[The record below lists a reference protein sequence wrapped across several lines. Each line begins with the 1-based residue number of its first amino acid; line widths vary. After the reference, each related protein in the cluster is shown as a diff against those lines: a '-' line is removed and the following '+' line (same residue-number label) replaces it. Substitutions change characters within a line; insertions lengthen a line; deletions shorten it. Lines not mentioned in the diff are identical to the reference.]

1 MSDLNEQPGLFDDI
15 DETLN
20 DKAAEPLASKNTAP
34 DTSLEDVVLN
44 NAITEVPLLEY
55 LLAQKRLRVVDVK
68 LAELLCANNIE
79 QTHNELFYIILL
91 LCLSQQSQHSCL
103 TLNEVDWNNP
113 FNLRNSDFNKLDGN
127 VPSTLSP
134 FGDDFNVHTAL
145 SYLQSHESVGEN
157 KPLQLF
163 NERLYFAR
171 LAGYEQTLAD
181 RLLSMS
187 ERKLNINNEVLAEL
201 LNTYFPADSA
211 IETDWQ
217 KVACA
222 IAATKGF
229 SVITGGPGTGKTTT
243 VTKLLAILQSLY
255 KTAPLSIKLVAP
267 TGKAAARLSESILGA
282 KNMLT
287 TIPDDIKTL
296 IPQSAQT
303 IHRLLGVKPF
313 TNKFRHNKSNPLHLD
328 VLIIDEASM
337 VDLSL
342 MAKLIE
348 ALPAH
353 ARLILLG
360 DKDQLASVDTGSVM
374 SDLCQGLILG
384 QTPRYSQ
391 ARCDELNSLCFNNEP
406 KLVAQSVSEFKLA
419 DCVAFLQHSY
429 RFDAQSGIG
438 QLALAVNTNNTGILN
453 YVEQESTEGRFNDVI
468 LDYDFVAKPIEKLVK
483 SAASHYAKYLNLIA
497 QGADVAQI
505 HAAFASYQL
514 LAAVREGDYGV
525 HSLNQRIERVLQ
537 QQGLITVSPNTHHY
551 TGMPIMVSQND
562 YQLKLFNGDIGIL
575 MPDESNQLKAIFIDE
590 QGNQR
595 AFSPARLPAHD
606 KVYVM
611 TIHKSQGSEFSYTAM
626 VLPPLKQA
634 RMGINRQLVYTGIT
648 RAKNTFELVADK
660 KVLQLAMNKSVSRA
674 SGLYERL
681 QF

>member
-1 MSDLNEQPGLFDDI
+1 MSDLNQQPGLFDDLDDAPL
-15 DETLN
+15 DEPVLT
-20 DKAAEPLASKNTAP
+20 TAQP
-34 DTSLEDVVLN
+34 TMQTSESIKV
-44 NAITEVPLLEY
+44 VPLLTY
-55 LLAQKRLRVVDVK
+55 LTDEHRVRVVDVK
-68 LAELLCANNIE
+68 LAELLSGTNA
-79 QTHNELFYIILL
+79 QQGYDDLFYITLM

-103 TLNEVDWNNP
+103 TLTEVDWTNP
-113 FNLRNSDFNKLDGN
+113 FNLRQSDFTKLEGTQPD
-127 VPSTLSP
+127 TLSP
-134 FGDDFNVHTAL
+134 FSDDYTTEAAIRYLL
-145 SYLQSHESVGEN
+145 SHHSVGEQ

-163 NERLYFAR
+163 NQRLYFSR
-171 LAGYEQTLAD
+171 LAGYEQTLAQ
-181 RLLSMS
+181 RLLTMS
-187 ERKLNINNEVLAEL
+187 ERQPNIDDAVLAQL
-201 LNTYFPADSA
+201 LTRYFPDDPS
-211 IETDWQ
+211 IDIDWQ

-255 KTAPLSIKLVAP
+255 QAAPLSIKLVAP
-267 TGKAAARLSESILGA
+267 TGKAAARLTESILGA
-282 KNMLT
+282 KNKLSE
-287 TIPDDIKTL
+287 IPDEINAL

-313 TNKFRHNKSNPLHLD
+313 TNKFRHDKSNPLHVD

-348 ALPAH
+348 ALPDH

-374 SDLCQGLILG
+374 SDLCQGLVLG
-384 QTPRYSQ
+384 QTPRYSKV
-391 ARCDELNSLCFNNEP
+391 RCEQLNTLCFNGAI
-406 KLVAQSVSEFKLA
+406 KLNAQTQSEFKLA
-419 DCVAFLQHSY
+419 DCIAFLQHSY
-429 RFDAQSGIG
+429 RFDAKSGIG
-438 QLALAVNTNNTGILN
+438 QLALAVNTNNRGILN
-453 YVEQESTEGRFNDVI
+453 YVEQQSSEGHFRDII
-468 LDYDFVAKPIEKLVK
+468 LDYDFVATPIEKLVN
-483 SAASHYAKYLNLIA
+483 SAASHYANYLTLIA
-497 QGADVAQI
+497 QGASVAQV
-505 HAAFASYQL
+505 HVAFASYQL

-525 HSLNQRIERVLQ
+525 NSLNQRIERVLQ
-537 QQGLITVSPNTHHY
+537 QKGLISVNPNQRHY

-575 MPDESNQLKAIFIDE
+575 MPDDSGQLKALFIDE
-590 QGNQR
+590 QGNER

-634 RMGINRQLVYTGIT
+634 SIGINRQLVYTGIT
-648 RAKNTFELVADK
+648 RAKHTFELVADK
-660 KVLQLAMNKSVSRA
+660 KVLQLAMGKSVSRA

-681 QF
+681 V

>member
-1 MSDLNEQPGLFDDI
+1 MSGLNQQPGLFDDVDDASV
-15 DETLN
+15 DESALLN
-20 DKAAEPLASKNTAP
+20 EQPADSVTQTPK
-34 DTSLEDVVLN
+34 V
-44 NAITEVPLLEY
+44 VPLLSY
-55 LLAQKRLRVVDVK
+55 LTEQHRVRVVDVK
-68 LAELLCANNIE
+68 LAELLSGNNTE
-79 QTHNELFYIILL
+79 HDHDELFYIILM

-103 TLNEVDWNNP
+103 TLTEVDWTNP
-113 FNLRNSDFNKLDGN
+113 FNLRQSDFTKLEGT
-127 VPSTLSP
+127 VPDTLTP
-134 FGDDFNVHTAL
+134 FSDDFTTEAAIN
-145 SYLQSHESVGEN
+145 YLHAHHSVGDH

-163 NERLYFAR
+163 NQRLYFSR
-171 LAGYEQTLAD
+171 LAGYEQTLAQ
-181 RLLSMS
+181 RLLAMS
-187 ERKLNINNEVLAEL
+187 ERQLNIDDAVLTEL
-201 LNTYFPADSA
+201 LTRYFPDNPTLD
-211 IETDWQ
+211 IDWQ

-222 IAATKGF
+222 VAATKGF

-255 KTAPLSIKLVAP
+255 QAAPLSIKLVAP
-267 TGKAAARLSESILGA
+267 TGKAAARLTESILGA
-282 KNMLT
+282 KNKLT
-287 TIPDDIKTL
+287 EIPADINAL

-313 TNKFRHNKSNPLHLD
+313 TNKFRHDKSNPLHVD

-348 ALPAH
+348 ALPVH

-374 SDLCQGLILG
+374 SDLCQGLVLG
-384 QTPRYSQ
+384 QTPQYSK
-391 ARCDELNSLCFNNEP
+391 ARCEQLNKVCFNGAA
-406 KLVAQSVSEFKLA
+406 KLGAQTQSEFKLA
-419 DCVAFLQHSY
+419 DCIAFLQHSY
-429 RFDAQSGIG
+429 RFDAKSGIG
-438 QLALAVNTNNTGILN
+438 QLALAVNTNNRGILN
-453 YVEQESTEGRFNDVI
+453 YVEQQSSEGHFSDII
-468 LDYDFVAKPIEKLVK
+468 LDYDFVSIPIEKLVN
-483 SAASHYAKYLNLIA
+483 SAASHYANFLTLIA
-497 QGADVAQI
+497 QGASVAQV

-525 HSLNQRIERVLQ
+525 NSLNQRIERVLQ
-537 QQGLITVSPNTHHY
+537 QQGLISVNPNQRHY
-551 TGMPIMVSQND
+551 IGMPIMVSQND

-575 MPDESNQLKAIFIDE
+575 MPDDSGQLKAVFIDE
-590 QGNQR
+590 QGNER

-634 RMGINRQLVYTGIT
+634 SIGINRQLVYTGIT
-648 RAKNTFELVADK
+648 RAKQTFELVADK
-660 KVLQLAMNKSVSRA
+660 KVLQLAMGKSVSRA

-681 QF
+681 V

>member
-1 MSDLNEQPGLFDDI
+1 MSDLNQQPGLFDDVDDALV
-15 DETLN
+15 DESALLN
-20 DKAAEPLASKNTAP
+20 EQPADSVTQTPK
-34 DTSLEDVVLN
+34 V
-44 NAITEVPLLEY
+44 VPLLSY
-55 LLAQKRLRVVDVK
+55 LTEQHRVRVVDVK
-68 LAELLCANNIE
+68 LAELLSGNNTE
-79 QTHNELFYIILL
+79 HDHDELFYIILM

-103 TLNEVDWNNP
+103 TLTEVDWTNP
-113 FNLRNSDFNKLDGN
+113 FNLRQSDFTKLEGT
-127 VPSTLSP
+127 VPDTLTP
-134 FGDDFNVHTAL
+134 FSDDFTTEAAIN
-145 SYLQSHESVGEN
+145 YLHAHHSVGDH

-163 NERLYFAR
+163 NQRLYFSR
-171 LAGYEQTLAD
+171 LAGYEQTLAQ
-181 RLLSMS
+181 RLLAMS
-187 ERKLNINNEVLAEL
+187 ERQLNIDDEVLTEL
-201 LNTYFPADSA
+201 LTRYFPDNPTLD
-211 IETDWQ
+211 IDWQ

-255 KTAPLSIKLVAP
+255 QAAPLSIKLVAP
-267 TGKAAARLSESILGA
+267 TGKAAARLTESILGA
-282 KNMLT
+282 KNKLT
-287 TIPDDIKTL
+287 EIPADINAL

-313 TNKFRHNKSNPLHLD
+313 TNKFRHDKSNPLHVD

-374 SDLCQGLILG
+374 SDLCQGLVLG
-384 QTPRYSQ
+384 QTPQYSK
-391 ARCDELNSLCFNNEP
+391 ARCEQLNKVCFNGAA
-406 KLVAQSVSEFKLA
+406 KLGAQTQSEFKLA
-419 DCVAFLQHSY
+419 DCIAFLQHSY

-438 QLALAVNTNNTGILN
+438 QLALAVNTNDRGILN
-453 YVEQESTEGRFNDVI
+453 YVEQHSTQGHFSDVI
-468 LDYDFVAKPIEKLVK
+468 LDYDFVSTPIEKLIN
-483 SAASHYAKYLNLIA
+483 SAASHYGDYLTLIA
-497 QGADVAQI
+497 QGASVAKV
-505 HAAFASYQL
+505 HEAFARYQL

-525 HSLNQRIERVLQ
+525 NSLNQRIERVLQ
-537 QQGLITVSPNTHHY
+537 QQGLISVNPNQRHY
-551 TGMPIMVSQND
+551 TGMPIMISQND

-575 MPDESNQLKAIFIDE
+575 MPDDSGQLKALFIDE
-590 QGNQR
+590 QGNER

-634 RMGINRQLVYTGIT
+634 SVGINRQLVYTGIT
-648 RAKNTFELVADK
+648 RAKQTFELVADK
-660 KVLQLAMNKSVSRA
+660 KVLQLAMGKSVSRA

-681 QF
+681 V

>member
-1 MSDLNEQPGLFDDI
+1 MSDLNQQPGLFDDLDDAPL
-15 DETLN
+15 DEPVLTT
-20 DKAAEPLASKNTAP
+20 AQPTMQASESIK
-34 DTSLEDVVLN
+34 V
-44 NAITEVPLLEY
+44 VPLLTY
-55 LLAQKRLRVVDVK
+55 LTDEHRVRVVDVK
-68 LAELLCANNIE
+68 LAELLSGTNA
-79 QTHNELFYIILL
+79 QQGYDDLFYIILM

-103 TLNEVDWNNP
+103 TLTEVDWTNP
-113 FNLRNSDFNKLDGN
+113 FNLRQSDFTKLEGTQPD
-127 VPSTLSP
+127 TLSP
-134 FGDDFNVHTAL
+134 FSDDFTTEAAIG
-145 SYLQSHESVGEN
+145 YLVSHHSVGEQ

-163 NERLYFAR
+163 NQRLYFSR
-171 LAGYEQTLAD
+171 LAGYEQTLAQ
-181 RLLSMS
+181 RLLTMS
-187 ERKLNINNEVLAEL
+187 ERQLNIDDAVLAQL
-201 LNTYFPADSA
+201 LTRYFPDDPS
-211 IETDWQ
+211 IDIDWQ

-255 KTAPLSIKLVAP
+255 QAAPLSIKLVAP
-267 TGKAAARLSESILGA
+267 TGKAAARLTESILGA
-282 KNMLT
+282 KNKLSE
-287 TIPDDIKTL
+287 IPDDINAL

-313 TNKFRHNKSNPLHLD
+313 TNKFRHDKSNPLHVD

-348 ALPAH
+348 ALPDH

-374 SDLCQGLILG
+374 SDLCQGLVLG
-384 QTPRYSQ
+384 QTPRYSKV
-391 ARCDELNSLCFNNEP
+391 RCEQLITLCFNGAV
-406 KLVAQSVSEFKLA
+406 KLNAQSQSEFKLA
-419 DCVAFLQHSY
+419 DCIAFLQHSY
-429 RFDAQSGIG
+429 RFDAKSGIG
-438 QLALAVNTNNTGILN
+438 QLALAVNTNNRGILN
-453 YVEQESTEGRFNDVI
+453 YVEQQSSEGHFSDII
-468 LDYDFVAKPIEKLVK
+468 LDYDFVSTPIEKLVN
-483 SAASHYAKYLNLIA
+483 SAASHYANYLTLIA
-497 QGADVAQI
+497 QGASVAQV

-525 HSLNQRIERVLQ
+525 NSLNQRIERVLQ
-537 QQGLITVSPNTHHY
+537 QHGLISVNPNQRHY
-551 TGMPIMVSQND
+551 IGMPIMVSQND

-575 MPDESNQLKAIFIDE
+575 MPDDSGQLKALFIDE
-590 QGNQR
+590 QGNER

-634 RMGINRQLVYTGIT
+634 SIGINRQLVYTGIT
-648 RAKNTFELVADK
+648 RAKQTFELVADK
-660 KVLQLAMNKSVSRA
+660 KVLQLAMGKSVSRA

-681 QF
+681 V

>member
-1 MSDLNEQPGLFDDI
+1 MSDLNQQPGLFDDLDDAPL
-15 DETLN
+15 DEFVLTT
-20 DKAAEPLASKNTAP
+20 AQPTMQASESIK
-34 DTSLEDVVLN
+34 V
-44 NAITEVPLLEY
+44 VPLLTYLTDEY
-55 LLAQKRLRVVDVK
+55 RVRVVDVK
-68 LAELLCANNIE
+68 LAELLSGTNA
-79 QTHNELFYIILL
+79 QQGYDDLFYIILM

-103 TLNEVDWNNP
+103 TLTEVDWTNP
-113 FNLRNSDFNKLDGN
+113 FNLRQSDFTKLEGTQPD
-127 VPSTLSP
+127 TLSP
-134 FGDDFNVHTAL
+134 FSDDFTTEAAIRYLL
-145 SYLQSHESVGEN
+145 SHHSVGEQ

-163 NERLYFAR
+163 NQRLYFSR
-171 LAGYEQTLAD
+171 LAGYEQTLAQ
-181 RLLSMS
+181 RLLAMS
-187 ERKLNINNEVLAEL
+187 ERQLNIDNAVLAQL
-201 LNTYFPADSA
+201 LTRYFPDDPS
-211 IETDWQ
+211 IDIDWQ

-255 KTAPLSIKLVAP
+255 QAAPLSIKLVAP
-267 TGKAAARLSESILGA
+267 TGKAAARLTESILGA
-282 KNMLT
+282 KNKLSE
-287 TIPDDIKTL
+287 IPDDINSL

-313 TNKFRHNKSNPLHLD
+313 TNKFRHDKSNPLHVD

-348 ALPAH
+348 ALPDH

-374 SDLCQGLILG
+374 SDLCQGLVLG
-384 QTPRYSQ
+384 QTPRYSKV
-391 ARCDELNSLCFNNEP
+391 RCEQLNTLCFNGTV
-406 KLVAQSVSEFKLA
+406 KLNAQTQSEFKLA
-419 DCVAFLQHSY
+419 DCIAFLQHSY
-429 RFDAQSGIG
+429 RFDAKSGIG
-438 QLALAVNTNNTGILN
+438 QLALAVNTNNRGILN
-453 YVEQESTEGRFNDVI
+453 YVEQQSSEGHFSDII
-468 LDYDFVAKPIEKLVK
+468 LDYDFVSTPIEKLVN
-483 SAASHYAKYLNLIA
+483 SAASHYANYLTLIA
-497 QGADVAQI
+497 QGASVAQV

-525 HSLNQRIERVLQ
+525 NSLNQRIERVLQ
-537 QQGLITVSPNTHHY
+537 QQGLISVNPNQRHY
-551 TGMPIMVSQND
+551 IGMPIMVSQND

-575 MPDESNQLKAIFIDE
+575 MPDDSGQLKAVFIDE
-590 QGNQR
+590 QGNER

-634 RMGINRQLVYTGIT
+634 SIGINRQLVYTGIT
-648 RAKNTFELVADK
+648 RAKQTFELVADK
-660 KVLQLAMNKSVSRA
+660 KVLQLAMGKSVSRA

-681 QF
+681 V

>member
-1 MSDLNEQPGLFDDI
+1 MSDLNQQPGLFDDFDDALV
-15 DETLN
+15 DESALLN
-20 DKAAEPLASKNTAP
+20 EQLADSVTQTPK
-34 DTSLEDVVLN
+34 V
-44 NAITEVPLLEY
+44 VPLLSY
-55 LLAQKRLRVVDVK
+55 LTEQHRVRVVDVK
-68 LAELLCANNIE
+68 LAELLSGNNTE
-79 QTHNELFYIILL
+79 HDHDELFYIILM

-103 TLNEVDWNNP
+103 TLTEVDWANP
-113 FNLRNSDFNKLDGN
+113 FNLRQSDFTKLEGT
-127 VPSTLSP
+127 VPDTLTP
-134 FGDDFNVHTAL
+134 FSDDFTTEAAIN
-145 SYLQSHESVGEN
+145 YLHAHHSVGDH

-163 NERLYFAR
+163 NQRLYFSR
-171 LAGYEQTLAD
+171 LAGYEQTLAQ
-181 RLLSMS
+181 RLLAMS
-187 ERKLNINNEVLAEL
+187 ERQLNIDDAVLTEL
-201 LNTYFPADSA
+201 LTRYFPDNPTLD
-211 IETDWQ
+211 IDWQ

-222 IAATKGF
+222 VAATKGF

-255 KTAPLSIKLVAP
+255 QAAPLSIKLVAP
-267 TGKAAARLSESILGA
+267 TGKAAARLTESILGA
-282 KNMLT
+282 KNKLKE
-287 TIPDDIKTL
+287 IPADINAL

-313 TNKFRHNKSNPLHLD
+313 TNKFRHDKSNPLHVD

-348 ALPAH
+348 ALPVH

-374 SDLCQGLILG
+374 SDLCQGLVLG
-384 QTPRYSQ
+384 QTPQYSK
-391 ARCDELNSLCFNNEP
+391 ARCEQLNKVCFNGAA
-406 KLVAQSVSEFKLA
+406 KLGAQTQSEFKLA
-419 DCVAFLQHSY
+419 DCIAFLQHSY
-429 RFDAQSGIG
+429 RFDAKSGIG
-438 QLALAVNTNNTGILN
+438 QLALAVNTNNRGILN
-453 YVEQESTEGRFNDVI
+453 YVEQQSSEGHFSDII
-468 LDYDFVAKPIEKLVK
+468 LDYDFVSIPIEKLVN
-483 SAASHYAKYLNLIA
+483 SAASHYANYLTLIA
-497 QGADVAQI
+497 QGASVAQV

-525 HSLNQRIERVLQ
+525 NSLNQRIERVLQ
-537 QQGLITVSPNTHHY
+537 QQGLISVNPNQRHY
-551 TGMPIMVSQND
+551 IGMPIMVSQND

-575 MPDESNQLKAIFIDE
+575 MPDDSGQLKALFIDE
-590 QGNQR
+590 QGNER

-634 RMGINRQLVYTGIT
+634 SIGINRQLVYTGIT
-648 RAKNTFELVADK
+648 RAKQTFELVADK
-660 KVLQLAMNKSVSRA
+660 KVLQLAMSKSVSRA

-681 QF
+681 V

>member
-1 MSDLNEQPGLFDDI
+1 MSDLNQQPGLFDDLDDAPL
-15 DETLN
+15 DEPVLT
-20 DKAAEPLASKNTAP
+20 TAP
-34 DTSLEDVVLN
+34 PTMQASESIEV
-44 NAITEVPLLEY
+44 VPLLTY
-55 LLAQKRLRVVDVK
+55 LTDEHRVRVVDVK
-68 LAELLCANNIE
+68 LAELLSGTNA
-79 QTHNELFYIILL
+79 QQGYDDLFYIILM

-103 TLNEVDWNNP
+103 TLTEVDWTNP
-113 FNLRNSDFNKLDGN
+113 FNLRQSDFTKLEGTQPD
-127 VPSTLSP
+127 TLSP
-134 FGDDFNVHTAL
+134 FSDDYTTEAAIRYLL
-145 SYLQSHESVGEN
+145 SHHSVGEQ

-163 NERLYFAR
+163 NQRLYFSR
-171 LAGYEQTLAD
+171 LAGYEQTLAQ
-181 RLLSMS
+181 RLLTMS
-187 ERKLNINNEVLAEL
+187 ERQLNIDDAVLAQL
-201 LNTYFPADSA
+201 LTRYFPDDPS
-211 IETDWQ
+211 IDIDWQ

-255 KTAPLSIKLVAP
+255 KAAPLSIKLVAP
-267 TGKAAARLSESILGA
+267 TGKAAARLTESILGA
-282 KNMLT
+282 KNKLSE
-287 TIPDDIKTL
+287 IPDDINSL

-313 TNKFRHNKSNPLHLD
+313 TNKFRHDKSNPLHVD

-348 ALPAH
+348 ALPDH

-374 SDLCQGLILG
+374 SDLCQGLVLG
-384 QTPRYSQ
+384 QTPRYSKV
-391 ARCDELNSLCFNNEP
+391 RCEQLNTLCFNGTV
-406 KLVAQSVSEFKLA
+406 KLNAQTQSEFKLA
-419 DCVAFLQHSY
+419 DCIAFLQHSY
-429 RFDAQSGIG
+429 RFDAKSGIG
-438 QLALAVNTNNTGILN
+438 QLALAVNTNNRGILN
-453 YVEQESTEGRFNDVI
+453 YVEQQSSEGHFSDII
-468 LDYDFVAKPIEKLVK
+468 LDYDFVSTPIEKLVN
-483 SAASHYAKYLNLIA
+483 SAASHYANYLTLIA
-497 QGADVAQI
+497 QGASVAQV

-525 HSLNQRIERVLQ
+525 NSLNQRIERVLQ
-537 QQGLITVSPNTHHY
+537 QQGLISVNPNQRHY
-551 TGMPIMVSQND
+551 IGMPIMVSQND

-575 MPDESNQLKAIFIDE
+575 MPDDSGQLKAVFIDE
-590 QGNQR
+590 QGNER

-634 RMGINRQLVYTGIT
+634 SIGINRQLVYTGIT
-648 RAKNTFELVADK
+648 RAKQTFELVADK
-660 KVLQLAMNKSVSRA
+660 KVLQLAMGKSVSRA

-681 QF
+681 V

>member
-1 MSDLNEQPGLFDDI
+1 MSDLNQQPGLFDDLDDALL
-15 DETLN
+15 DEPVLT
-20 DKAAEPLASKNTAP
+20 TAQLTMQ
-34 DTSLEDVVLN
+34 DSESIKV
-44 NAITEVPLLEY
+44 VPLLTY
-55 LLAQKRLRVVDVK
+55 LTDEHRVRVVDVK
-68 LAELLCANNIE
+68 LAELLSGTNT
-79 QTHNELFYIILL
+79 QQGYDDLFYIILM

-103 TLNEVDWNNP
+103 TLTEVDWTNP
-113 FNLRNSDFNKLDGN
+113 FNLRQSDFTKLEGTQPD
-127 VPSTLSP
+127 TLSP
-134 FGDDFNVHTAL
+134 FSNDFTTEAAIR
-145 SYLQSHESVGEN
+145 YLVSHHSVGEQ

-163 NERLYFAR
+163 NQRLYFSR
-171 LAGYEQTLAD
+171 LAGYEQTLAQ
-181 RLLSMS
+181 RLLTMS
-187 ERKLNINNEVLAEL
+187 ERQLNIDDAVLAQL
-201 LNTYFPADSA
+201 LTRYFPNDPS
-211 IETDWQ
+211 IDIDWQ

-255 KTAPLSIKLVAP
+255 QAAPLSIKLVAP
-267 TGKAAARLSESILGA
+267 TGKAAARLTESILGA
-282 KNMLT
+282 KNKLSE
-287 TIPDDIKTL
+287 IPDDINAL

-313 TNKFRHNKSNPLHLD
+313 TNKFRHDKSNPLHVD

-348 ALPAH
+348 ALPDH

-374 SDLCQGLILG
+374 SDLCQGLVLG
-384 QTPRYSQ
+384 QTPRYSKV
-391 ARCDELNSLCFNNEP
+391 RCEQLNTLCFNGTV
-406 KLVAQSVSEFKLA
+406 KLNAQTQSEFKLA
-419 DCVAFLQHSY
+419 DCIAFLQHSY
-429 RFDAQSGIG
+429 RFDAKSGIG
-438 QLALAVNTNNTGILN
+438 QLALAVNTNNRGILN
-453 YVEQESTEGRFNDVI
+453 YVEQQSSEGHFIDII
-468 LDYDFVAKPIEKLVK
+468 LDYDFVSTPIEKLVN
-483 SAASHYAKYLNLIA
+483 SAASHYANYLTLIA
-497 QGADVAQI
+497 QGASVAQV

-525 HSLNQRIERVLQ
+525 NSLNQRIERVLQ
-537 QQGLITVSPNTHHY
+537 QQGLISVNPNQRHY
-551 TGMPIMVSQND
+551 IGMPVMVSQND

-575 MPDESNQLKAIFIDE
+575 MPDDSGQLKALFIDE
-590 QGNQR
+590 QGNER

-634 RMGINRQLVYTGIT
+634 SIGINRQLVYTGIT
-648 RAKNTFELVADK
+648 RAKQTFELVADK
-660 KVLQLAMNKSVSRA
+660 KVLQLAMGKSVSRA

-681 QF
+681 V

>member
-1 MSDLNEQPGLFDDI
+1 MSDLNQQPGLFDDLDDAPL
-15 DETLN
+15 DEPVLT
-20 DKAAEPLASKNTAP
+20 TAQP
-34 DTSLEDVVLN
+34 TMQTSESIKV
-44 NAITEVPLLEY
+44 VPLLTY
-55 LLAQKRLRVVDVK
+55 LTDEHRVRVVDVK
-68 LAELLCANNIE
+68 LAELLSGTNA
-79 QTHNELFYIILL
+79 QQGYDDLFYIILM

-103 TLNEVDWNNP
+103 TLTEVDWTNP
-113 FNLRNSDFNKLDGN
+113 FNLRQSDFTKLEGTQPD
-127 VPSTLSP
+127 TLSP
-134 FGDDFNVHTAL
+134 FSDDFTTEAAIRYLL
-145 SYLQSHESVGEN
+145 SHHSVGEQ

-163 NERLYFAR
+163 NQRLYFSR
-171 LAGYEQTLAD
+171 LAGYEQTLAQ
-181 RLLSMS
+181 RLLTMS
-187 ERKLNINNEVLAEL
+187 ERQLNIDDAVLAQL
-201 LNTYFPADSA
+201 LTRYFPDDPS
-211 IETDWQ
+211 IDIDWQ

-255 KTAPLSIKLVAP
+255 QAAPLSIKLVAP
-267 TGKAAARLSESILGA
+267 TGKAAARLTESILGA
-282 KNMLT
+282 KNKLSE
-287 TIPDDIKTL
+287 IPDDINAL

-313 TNKFRHNKSNPLHLD
+313 TNKFRHDKSNPLHVD

-348 ALPAH
+348 ALPDH

-374 SDLCQGLILG
+374 SDLCQGLVLG
-384 QTPRYSQ
+384 QTPRYSKV
-391 ARCDELNSLCFNNEP
+391 RCEQLNTLCFNGAV
-406 KLVAQSVSEFKLA
+406 KLKAQSQSGFKLA
-419 DCVAFLQHSY
+419 DCIAFLQHSY
-429 RFDAQSGIG
+429 RFDAKSGIG
-438 QLALAVNTNNTGILN
+438 QLALAVNTNNRGILN
-453 YVEQESTEGRFNDVI
+453 YVEQQSSEGHFSDII
-468 LDYDFVAKPIEKLVK
+468 LDYNFVSTPIEKLVN
-483 SAASHYAKYLNLIA
+483 SAASHYANFLTLIA
-497 QGADVAQI
+497 QGASVAQV

-525 HSLNQRIERVLQ
+525 NSLNQRIERVLQ
-537 QQGLITVSPNTHHY
+537 QQGLISVNPNQRHY
-551 TGMPIMVSQND
+551 IGMPIMVSQND

-575 MPDESNQLKAIFIDE
+575 MPDDSGQLKAVFIDE
-590 QGNQR
+590 QGNER

-634 RMGINRQLVYTGIT
+634 SIGINRQLVYTGIT
-648 RAKNTFELVADK
+648 RAKQTFELVADK
-660 KVLQLAMNKSVSRA
+660 KVLQLAMGKSVSRA

-681 QF
+681 V

>member
-1 MSDLNEQPGLFDDI
+1 MSDLNQQPGLFDDLDDAPV
-15 DETLN
+15 DESAPVN
-20 DKAAEPLASKNTAP
+20 EQLADSVIHTPK
-34 DTSLEDVVLN
+34 V
-44 NAITEVPLLEY
+44 VPLLSY
-55 LLAQKRLRVVDVK
+55 LTEQHRVRVVDVK
-68 LAELLCANNIE
+68 LAELLSGNNTE
-79 QTHNELFYIILL
+79 HDYDELFYIILM

-103 TLNEVDWNNP
+103 TLTEVDWANP
-113 FNLRNSDFNKLDGN
+113 FNLRQSDFTKLEST
-127 VPSTLSP
+127 VPDTLSP
-134 FGDDFNVHTAL
+134 FSDDFTTEAAIN
-145 SYLQSHESVGEN
+145 YLHAHHSVGDH

-163 NERLYFAR
+163 NQRLYFSR
-171 LAGYEQTLAD
+171 LAGYEQTLAQ
-181 RLLSMS
+181 RLLAMS
-187 ERKLNINNEVLAEL
+187 ERQLNIDDEVLTEL
-201 LNTYFPADSA
+201 LTRYFPDDPTLD
-211 IETDWQ
+211 IDWQ

-255 KTAPLSIKLVAP
+255 QAAPLSIKLVAP
-267 TGKAAARLSESILGA
+267 TGKAAARLTESILGA
-282 KNMLT
+282 KNKLT
-287 TIPDDIKTL
+287 EIPADINAL

-313 TNKFRHNKSNPLHLD
+313 TNKFRHDKSNPLHVD

-374 SDLCQGLILG
+374 SDLCQGLVLG
-384 QTPRYSQ
+384 QTPQYSK
-391 ARCDELNSLCFNNEP
+391 ARCEQLNKVCFNGTA
-406 KLVAQSVSEFKLA
+406 KLGVQTQSEFKLA
-419 DCVAFLQHSY
+419 DCIAFLQHSY

-438 QLALAVNTNNTGILN
+438 QLALAVNTNDRGILN
-453 YVEQESTEGRFNDVI
+453 YVEQHSTQGHFSDVI
-468 LDYDFVAKPIEKLVK
+468 LDYDFVSTPIEKLIN
-483 SAASHYAKYLNLIA
+483 SAASHYGDYLTLIA
-497 QGADVAQI
+497 QGASVAKV
-505 HAAFASYQL
+505 HEAFARYQL

-525 HSLNQRIERVLQ
+525 NSLNQRIERVLQ
-537 QQGLITVSPNTHHY
+537 QQGLISVNPNQRHY
-551 TGMPIMVSQND
+551 TGMPIMISQND

-575 MPDESNQLKAIFIDE
+575 MPDDSGQLKALFIDE
-590 QGNQR
+590 QGNER
-595 AFSPARLPAHD
+595 AFSPARLPVHD

-634 RMGINRQLVYTGIT
+634 SVGINRQLVYTGIT
-648 RAKNTFELVADK
+648 RAKQTFELVADK
-660 KVLQLAMNKSVSRA
+660 KVLQLAMGKSVSRA

-681 QF
+681 V

>member
-1 MSDLNEQPGLFDDI
+1 MSDLNQQPGLFDDVDDALV
-15 DETLN
+15 DESALLN
-20 DKAAEPLASKNTAP
+20 EQPADSVTQTPK
-34 DTSLEDVVLN
+34 V
-44 NAITEVPLLEY
+44 VPLLSY
-55 LLAQKRLRVVDVK
+55 LTEQHRVRVVDVK
-68 LAELLCANNIE
+68 LAELLSGNNTE
-79 QTHNELFYIILL
+79 HDHDELFYIILM

-103 TLNEVDWNNP
+103 TLTEVDWTNP
-113 FNLRNSDFNKLDGN
+113 FNLRQSDFTKLEGT
-127 VPSTLSP
+127 VPDTLTP
-134 FGDDFNVHTAL
+134 FSDDFTTEAAIN
-145 SYLQSHESVGEN
+145 YLHAHHSVGDH

-163 NERLYFAR
+163 NQRLYFSR
-171 LAGYEQTLAD
+171 LAGYEQTLAQ
-181 RLLSMS
+181 RLLAMS
-187 ERKLNINNEVLAEL
+187 ERQLNIDDAVLTEL
-201 LNTYFPADSA
+201 LTRYFPDNPTLD
-211 IETDWQ
+211 IDWQ

-255 KTAPLSIKLVAP
+255 QAAPLSIKLVAP
-267 TGKAAARLSESILGA
+267 TGKAAARLTESILGA
-282 KNMLT
+282 KNKLT
-287 TIPDDIKTL
+287 EIPADINAL

-313 TNKFRHNKSNPLHLD
+313 TNKFRHDKSNPLHVD

-374 SDLCQGLILG
+374 SDLCQGLVLG
-384 QTPRYSQ
+384 QTPQYSK
-391 ARCDELNSLCFNNEP
+391 ARCEQLNKVCFNGTA
-406 KLVAQSVSEFKLA
+406 KLGVQTQSEFKLA
-419 DCVAFLQHSY
+419 DCIAFLQHSY

-438 QLALAVNTNNTGILN
+438 QLALAVNTNDRGILN
-453 YVEQESTEGRFNDVI
+453 YVEQHSTQGHFSDVI
-468 LDYDFVAKPIEKLVK
+468 LDYDFVSTPIEKLIN
-483 SAASHYAKYLNLIA
+483 SAASHYGDYLTLIA
-497 QGADVAQI
+497 QGASVAKV
-505 HAAFASYQL
+505 HEAFARYQL

-525 HSLNQRIERVLQ
+525 NSLNQRIERVLQ
-537 QQGLITVSPNTHHY
+537 QQGLISVNPNQRHY
-551 TGMPIMVSQND
+551 TGMPIMISQND

-575 MPDESNQLKAIFIDE
+575 MPDDSGQLKALFIDE
-590 QGNQR
+590 QGNER

-634 RMGINRQLVYTGIT
+634 SVGINRQLVYTGIT
-648 RAKNTFELVADK
+648 RAKQTFELVADK
-660 KVLQLAMNKSVSRA
+660 KVLQLAMGKSVSRA

-681 QF
+681 V

>member
-1 MSDLNEQPGLFDDI
+1 MSDLNQQPGLFDDLDDAPL
-15 DETLN
+15 DEPVLT
-20 DKAAEPLASKNTAP
+20 TAQP
-34 DTSLEDVVLN
+34 TMQTSESIKV
-44 NAITEVPLLEY
+44 VPLLTY
-55 LLAQKRLRVVDVK
+55 LTDEHRVRVVDVK
-68 LAELLCANNIE
+68 LAELLSGTNA
-79 QTHNELFYIILL
+79 QQGYDDLFYIILM

-103 TLNEVDWNNP
+103 TLTEVDWTNP
-113 FNLRNSDFNKLDGN
+113 FNLRQSDFTKLEGTQPD
-127 VPSTLSP
+127 TLSP
-134 FGDDFNVHTAL
+134 FSNDFTTEAAIRYLL
-145 SYLQSHESVGEN
+145 SHHSVGDQ

-163 NERLYFAR
+163 NQRLYFSR
-171 LAGYEQTLAD
+171 LAGYEQTLAQ
-181 RLLSMS
+181 RLLTMS
-187 ERKLNINNEVLAEL
+187 ERQLNIDDAVLAQL
-201 LNTYFPADSA
+201 LTRYFPDDPS
-211 IETDWQ
+211 IDIDWQ

-255 KTAPLSIKLVAP
+255 QAAPLSIKLVAP
-267 TGKAAARLSESILGA
+267 TGKAAARLTESILGA
-282 KNMLT
+282 KNKLNE
-287 TIPDDIKTL
+287 IPDEINAL

-313 TNKFRHNKSNPLHLD
+313 TNKFRHDKSNPLHVD

-348 ALPAH
+348 ALPDH

-374 SDLCQGLILG
+374 SDLCQGLVLG
-384 QTPRYSQ
+384 QTPHYSKV
-391 ARCDELNSLCFNNEP
+391 RCEQLNTLCFNGAI
-406 KLVAQSVSEFKLA
+406 KLNAQTQSEFKLA
-419 DCVAFLQHSY
+419 DCIAFLQHSY
-429 RFDAQSGIG
+429 RFDAKSGIG
-438 QLALAVNTNNTGILN
+438 QLALAVNTNNRGILN
-453 YVEQESTEGRFNDVI
+453 YVEQQSSEGHFSDII
-468 LDYDFVAKPIEKLVK
+468 LDYDFVSTPIEKLVN
-483 SAASHYAKYLNLIA
+483 SAASHYANYLTLIA
-497 QGADVAQI
+497 QDASVAQI

-514 LAAVREGDYGV
+514 LAAVRVGDYGV
-525 HSLNQRIERVLQ
+525 NSLNLRIERVLQ
-537 QQGLITVSPNTHHY
+537 QQGLISVNPNQRHY

-575 MPDESNQLKAIFIDE
+575 MPDDSGQLKALFIDE
-590 QGNQR
+590 QGNER

-634 RMGINRQLVYTGIT
+634 SIGINRQLVYTGIT
-648 RAKNTFELVADK
+648 RAKHTFELVADK
-660 KVLQLAMNKSVSRA
+660 KVLQLAMGKSVSRA

-681 QF
+681 V

>member
-1 MSDLNEQPGLFDDI
+1 MSDLNQQPGLFDDLDDAPI
-15 DETLN
+15 DEPVLT
-20 DKAAEPLASKNTAP
+20 TAP
-34 DTSLEDVVLN
+34 PTMQGSESIKV
-44 NAITEVPLLEY
+44 VPLLTY
-55 LLAQKRLRVVDVK
+55 LTDEHRVRVVDVK
-68 LAELLCANNIE
+68 LAELLSGTNA
-79 QTHNELFYIILL
+79 QQGYDDLFYIILM

-103 TLNEVDWNNP
+103 TLTEVDWTNP
-113 FNLRNSDFNKLDGN
+113 FNLRQSDFTKLEGTQPD
-127 VPSTLSP
+127 TLSP
-134 FGDDFNVHTAL
+134 FSNDFTTEAAIR
-145 SYLQSHESVGEN
+145 YLFSHHSVGEQ

-163 NERLYFAR
+163 NQRLYFSR
-171 LAGYEQTLAD
+171 LAGYEQTLVQ
-181 RLLSMS
+181 RLLTMS
-187 ERKLNINNEVLAEL
+187 ERQLNLDDAVLAQL
-201 LNTYFPADSA
+201 LTRYFPDDPS
-211 IETDWQ
+211 IDIDWQ

-255 KTAPLSIKLVAP
+255 QAAPLSIKLVAP
-267 TGKAAARLSESILGA
+267 TGKAAARLTESILGA
-282 KNMLT
+282 KNKLSE
-287 TIPDDIKTL
+287 IPADINAL

-313 TNKFRHNKSNPLHLD
+313 TNKFRHDKSNPLHVD

-348 ALPAH
+348 ALPDH

-374 SDLCQGLILG
+374 SDLCQGLVLG
-384 QTPRYSQ
+384 QTPRYSKV
-391 ARCDELNSLCFNNEP
+391 RCEQLNTLCFNGTV
-406 KLVAQSVSEFKLA
+406 KLNAQTQSEFKLA
-419 DCVAFLQHSY
+419 DCIAFLQHSY
-429 RFDAQSGIG
+429 RFDAKSGIG
-438 QLALAVNTNNTGILN
+438 QLALAVNTNNRGILN
-453 YVEQESTEGRFNDVI
+453 YVEQQSSEGHFSDII
-468 LDYDFVAKPIEKLVK
+468 LDYDFVSTPIEKLVN
-483 SAASHYAKYLNLIA
+483 SAASHYANYLTLIA
-497 QGADVAQI
+497 QGASVAQV

-525 HSLNQRIERVLQ
+525 NSLNQRIERVLQ
-537 QQGLITVSPNTHHY
+537 QQGLISVNPNQRHY
-551 TGMPIMVSQND
+551 IGMPIMVSQND

-575 MPDESNQLKAIFIDE
+575 MPDDSGQLKALFIDE
-590 QGNQR
+590 QGNER

-634 RMGINRQLVYTGIT
+634 SIGINRQLVYTGIT
-648 RAKNTFELVADK
+648 RAKQTFELVADK
-660 KVLQLAMNKSVSRA
+660 KVLQLAMGKSVSRA

-681 QF
+681 V

>member
-1 MSDLNEQPGLFDDI
+1 MSELNNQPGLFDQEFDQEL
-15 DETLN
+15 DQELELNEQNPTL
-20 DKAAEPLASKNTAP
+20 STA
-34 DTSLEDVVLN
+34 
-44 NAITEVPLLEY
+44 VPLLTY
-55 LLAQKRLRVVDVK
+55 LLSENRIRIVDVK
-68 LAELLCANNIE
+68 LAEMLSKSNSDSEKA
-79 QTHNELFYIILL
+79 HNEMFYLVLL

-103 TLNEVDWNNP
+103 TLSEVDWSNP
-113 FNLRNSDFNKLDGN
+113 FNLRRSDVSKAQGS
-127 VPSTLSP
+127 VPDKLSP
-134 FGDDFNVHTAL
+134 FSEEFNYEQVL
-145 SYLQSHESVGEN
+145 SYLQNHTSVGDN

-163 NERLYFAR
+163 NQRLYFAR
-171 LAGYEQTLAD
+171 LAGYEQTLAS
-181 RLLSMS
+181 RLLTMS
-187 ERKLNINNEVLAEL
+187 ERKLNINNELLAAL
-201 LNTYFPADSA
+201 LNEYFTPDVN
-211 IETDWQ
+211 ITTDWQ

-282 KNMLT
+282 KDKLT
-287 TIPDDIKTL
+287 NIPADIKTL
-296 IPQSAQT
+296 IPESAQT

-313 TNKFRHNKSNPLHLD
+313 TNKFRHNKANPLHLD

-374 SDLCQGLILG
+374 SDLCQGLVLG
-384 QTPRYSQ
+384 QTPGYSP
-391 ARCDELNSLCFNNEP
+391 ARCDELNNLCFNGEA
-406 KLVAQSVSEFKLA
+406 KLIAQSNSAFKLA
-419 DCVAFLQHSY
+419 DCIAFLQHSY

-438 QLALAVNTNNTGILN
+438 QLALAVNTNNTGVLN
-453 YVEQESTEGRFNDVI
+453 YVEQESVEGRFKDVI
-468 LDYDFVAKPIEKLVK
+468 LDYDFIAKPIEKLVK
-483 SAASHYAKYLNLIA
+483 SAASKYTHYLSLIA
-497 QGADVAQI
+497 QGASVAEV
-505 HAAFASYQL
+505 HKAFASYQL

-525 HSLNQRIERVLQ
+525 NSLNQRIERVLQ
-537 QQGLITVSPNTHHY
+537 QQGLITLSPNQRHY

-575 MPDESNQLKAIFIDE
+575 MPDESGQLKALFIDE

-660 KVLQLAMNKSVSRA
+660 KVLLLAMNKSVSRA

-681 QF
+681 KLE

>member
-1 MSDLNEQPGLFDDI
+1 MSELNNQPGLFDQEFDQEL
-15 DETLN
+15 DQELELNEQNPTL
-20 DKAAEPLASKNTAP
+20 STA
-34 DTSLEDVVLN
+34 
-44 NAITEVPLLEY
+44 VPLLTY
-55 LLAQKRLRVVDVK
+55 LLSENRIRIVDVK
-68 LAELLCANNIE
+68 LAEMLSKSNSDSEN
-79 QTHNELFYIILL
+79 THNEMFYLVLL

-103 TLNEVDWNNP
+103 TLSEVDWSNP
-113 FNLRNSDFNKLDGN
+113 FNLRHSDFSKAQGS
-127 VPSTLSP
+127 VPDKLSP
-134 FGDDFNVHTAL
+134 FSEGFNYEQVL
-145 SYLQSHESVGEN
+145 SYLQNHTSVGDN

-163 NERLYFAR
+163 NQRLYFAR
-171 LAGYEQTLAD
+171 LAGYEQTLAS
-181 RLLSMS
+181 RLLTMS
-187 ERKLNINNEVLAEL
+187 ERKLNINNELLAAL
-201 LNTYFPADSA
+201 LNEYFTPDVN
-211 IETDWQ
+211 ITTDWQ

-282 KNMLT
+282 KDKLT
-287 TIPDDIKTL
+287 NIPADIKTL
-296 IPQSAQT
+296 IPESAQT

-313 TNKFRHNKSNPLHLD
+313 TNKFRHNKANPLHLD

-374 SDLCQGLILG
+374 SDLCQGLVLG
-384 QTPRYSQ
+384 QTPGYSP
-391 ARCDELNSLCFNNEP
+391 ARCDELNNLCFNGEA
-406 KLVAQSVSEFKLA
+406 KLIAQSNSAFKLA
-419 DCVAFLQHSY
+419 DCIAFLQHSY

-438 QLALAVNTNNTGILN
+438 QLALAVNTNNTGVLN
-453 YVEQESTEGRFNDVI
+453 YVEQESVEGRFKDVI
-468 LDYDFVAKPIEKLVK
+468 LDYDFIAKPIEKLVK
-483 SAASHYAKYLNLIA
+483 SAASKYTHYLSLIA
-497 QGADVAQI
+497 QGASVAEV
-505 HAAFASYQL
+505 HKAFASYQL

-525 HSLNQRIERVLQ
+525 NSLNQRIERVLQ
-537 QQGLITVSPNTHHY
+537 QQGLITLSPNQRHY

-575 MPDESNQLKAIFIDE
+575 MPDESGQLKALFIDE

-595 AFSPARLPAHD
+595 AFSAARLPAHD

-660 KVLQLAMNKSVSRA
+660 KVLLLAMNKSVSRA

-681 QF
+681 KLE

>member
-1 MSDLNEQPGLFDDI
+1 MSDLNQQPGLFDDLDDAPL
-15 DETLN
+15 DEPVLTT
-20 DKAAEPLASKNTAP
+20 AQPTMQASESIK
-34 DTSLEDVVLN
+34 V
-44 NAITEVPLLEY
+44 VPLLTY
-55 LLAQKRLRVVDVK
+55 LTDEHRVRVVDVK
-68 LAELLCANNIE
+68 LAELLSGTNA
-79 QTHNELFYIILL
+79 QQGYDDLFYIILM

-103 TLNEVDWNNP
+103 TLTEVDWTNP
-113 FNLRNSDFNKLDGN
+113 FNLRQSDFTKLEGT
-127 VPSTLSP
+127 VPDTLTP
-134 FGDDFNVHTAL
+134 FSDDFTTEAAIN
-145 SYLQSHESVGEN
+145 YLHAHHSVGDH

-163 NERLYFAR
+163 NQRLYFSR
-171 LAGYEQTLAD
+171 LAGYEQTLAQ
-181 RLLSMS
+181 RLLAMS
-187 ERKLNINNEVLAEL
+187 ERQLNIDDAVLTEL
-201 LNTYFPADSA
+201 LTRYFPDNPTLD
-211 IETDWQ
+211 IDWQ

-255 KTAPLSIKLVAP
+255 QAAPLSIKLVAP
-267 TGKAAARLSESILGA
+267 TGKAAARLTESILGA
-282 KNMLT
+282 KNKLSE
-287 TIPDDIKTL
+287 IPADINAL

-313 TNKFRHNKSNPLHLD
+313 TNKFRHDKSNPLHVD

-374 SDLCQGLILG
+374 SDLCQGLVLG
-384 QTPRYSQ
+384 QTPQYSK
-391 ARCDELNSLCFNNEP
+391 ARCEQLNKVCFNGAA
-406 KLVAQSVSEFKLA
+406 KLGAQTQSEFKLA
-419 DCVAFLQHSY
+419 DCIAFLQHSY

-438 QLALAVNTNNTGILN
+438 QLALAVNTNDRGILN
-453 YVEQESTEGRFNDVI
+453 YVEQHSTQGHFSDVI
-468 LDYDFVAKPIEKLVK
+468 LDYDFVSTPIEKLIN
-483 SAASHYAKYLNLIA
+483 SAASHYGDYLTLIA
-497 QGADVAQI
+497 QGASVAKV
-505 HAAFASYQL
+505 HEAFARYQL

-525 HSLNQRIERVLQ
+525 NSLNQRIERVLQ
-537 QQGLITVSPNTHHY
+537 QQGLISVNPNQRHY

-575 MPDESNQLKAIFIDE
+575 MPDDSGQLKALFIDE
-590 QGNQR
+590 QGNER

-634 RMGINRQLVYTGIT
+634 SVGINRQLVYTGIT
-648 RAKNTFELVADK
+648 RAKQTFELVADK
-660 KVLQLAMNKSVSRA
+660 KVLQLAMGKSVSRA

-681 QF
+681 V

>member
-1 MSDLNEQPGLFDDI
+1 MSDYPQQQSLFD
-15 DETLN
+15 EPSAPLYPLN
-20 DKAAEPLASKNTAP
+20 TIELLDY
-34 DTSLEDVVLN
+34 
-44 NAITEVPLLEY
+44 LLE
-55 LLAQKRLRVVDVK
+55 QNRIRMVDVK
-68 LAELLCANNIE
+68 LASMLCDNQQKE
-79 QTHNELFYIILL
+79 VFYIVLL
-91 LCLSQQSQHSCL
+91 LCLAQQSQHSCL
-103 TLNEVDWNNP
+103 TLREVDWQNP
-113 FNLRNSDFNKLDGN
+113 FNLRQSDFTKNEGN
-127 VPSTLSP
+127 IPTTASP
-134 FGDDFNVHTAL
+134 FNEGFCATDAL
-145 SYLQSHESVGEN
+145 NLLANHNSVGPS

-163 NERLYFAR
+163 NERLYFSR
-171 LAGYEQTLAD
+171 LADYENTLAT
-181 RLLSMS
+181 RLLAMS
-187 ERKLNINNEVLAEL
+187 ERQLNINTTLLSEL
-201 LNTYFPADSA
+201 LSEYFPANPA
-211 IETDWQ
+211 IDTDWQ

-282 KNMLT
+282 KDKLSVISEDLKAL
-287 TIPDDIKTL
+287 IPD
-296 IPQSAQT
+296 SAQT

-313 TNKFRHNKSNPLHLD
+313 TNKFKHNSANPLHLD

-374 SDLCQGLILG
+374 SDLCQGLTLG
-384 QTPRYSQ
+384 KTPSYSK
-391 ARCDELNSLCFNNEP
+391 ARCDELNALCFNNTP
-406 KLVAQSVSEFKLA
+406 KLVASTHSDFKLA
-419 DCVAFLQHSY
+419 DCIAFLQHSY

-438 QLALAVNTNNTGILN
+438 QLALAVNTNNSGVLKF
-453 YVEQESTEGRFNDVI
+453 VEQESIEGRFNDVI

-483 SAASHYAKYLNLIA
+483 NAATHYAHYLNLIT
-497 QGADVAQI
+497 QGASVAQV
-505 HAAFASYQL
+505 HEAFTQYQL

-525 HSLNQRIERVLQ
+525 NSLNSRIERALG
-537 QQGLITVSPNTHHY
+537 QQGLISVSPNQRHY
-551 TGMPIMVSQND
+551 IGMPIMVSQND

-575 MPDESNQLKAIFIDE
+575 MLDASGQLKALFIDE
-590 QGNQR
+590 QGNER

-634 RMGINRQLVYTGIT
+634 SMGINRQLVYTGIT

-681 QF
+681 KH

>member
-1 MSDLNEQPGLFDDI
+1 MSDLNQQPGLFDDVDDAPV
-15 DETLN
+15 DESSLLN
-20 DKAAEPLASKNTAP
+20 EQPADSVTQTPK
-34 DTSLEDVVLN
+34 V
-44 NAITEVPLLEY
+44 VPLLSY
-55 LLAQKRLRVVDVK
+55 LTEQRRVRVVDVK
-68 LAELLCANNIE
+68 LAELLSGNNTE
-79 QTHNELFYIILL
+79 HDYDELFYIILM

-103 TLNEVDWNNP
+103 TLTEVDWTNP
-113 FNLRNSDFNKLDGN
+113 FNLRQSDFTKLEGT
-127 VPSTLSP
+127 VPDTLTP
-134 FGDDFNVHTAL
+134 FSDDFTTEAAIN
-145 SYLQSHESVGEN
+145 YLHAHHSVGDH

-163 NERLYFAR
+163 NQRLYFSR
-171 LAGYEQTLAD
+171 LAGYEQTLAQ
-181 RLLSMS
+181 RLLAMS
-187 ERKLNINNEVLAEL
+187 ERQLNIDDAVLTEL
-201 LNTYFPADSA
+201 LTRYFPDNPTLD
-211 IETDWQ
+211 IDWQ

-255 KTAPLSIKLVAP
+255 QAAPLSIKLVAP
-267 TGKAAARLSESILGA
+267 TGKAAARLTESILGA
-282 KNMLT
+282 KNKLSE
-287 TIPDDIKTL
+287 IPADINAL

-313 TNKFRHNKSNPLHLD
+313 TNKFRHDKSNPLHVD

-374 SDLCQGLILG
+374 SDLCQGLVLG
-384 QTPRYSQ
+384 QTPQYSK
-391 ARCDELNSLCFNNEP
+391 ARCEQLNKMCFNGTA
-406 KLVAQSVSEFKLA
+406 KLGVQTQSEFKLA
-419 DCVAFLQHSY
+419 DCIAFLQHSY

-438 QLALAVNTNNTGILN
+438 QLALAVNTNDRGILN
-453 YVEQESTEGRFNDVI
+453 YVEQHSTQGHFSDVI
-468 LDYDFVAKPIEKLVK
+468 LDYDFVSTPIEKLIN
-483 SAASHYAKYLNLIA
+483 SAASHYGDYLTLIA
-497 QGADVAQI
+497 QGESVAKV
-505 HAAFASYQL
+505 HEAFARYQL

-525 HSLNQRIERVLQ
+525 NSLNQRIERVLQ
-537 QQGLITVSPNTHHY
+537 QQGLISVNPNQRHY
-551 TGMPIMVSQND
+551 TGMPIMISQND

-575 MPDESNQLKAIFIDE
+575 MPDDSGQLKALFIDE
-590 QGNQR
+590 QGNER

-626 VLPPLKQA
+626 VLPPLNQA
-634 RMGINRQLVYTGIT
+634 SVGINRQLVYTGIT
-648 RAKNTFELVADK
+648 RAKQTFELVADK
-660 KVLQLAMNKSVSRA
+660 KVLQLAMGKSVSRA

-681 QF
+681 V

>member
-1 MSDLNEQPGLFDDI
+1 MSDLNQQPGLFDDLDDAPL
-15 DETLN
+15 DEPVLTT
-20 DKAAEPLASKNTAP
+20 AQPTMQASESIK
-34 DTSLEDVVLN
+34 V
-44 NAITEVPLLEY
+44 VPLLTY
-55 LLAQKRLRVVDVK
+55 LTDEHRVRVVDVK
-68 LAELLCANNIE
+68 LAELLSGTNA
-79 QTHNELFYIILL
+79 QQGYDDLFYIILM

-103 TLNEVDWNNP
+103 TLTEVDWTNP
-113 FNLRNSDFNKLDGN
+113 FNLRQSDFTKLEGTQPD
-127 VPSTLSP
+127 TLSP
-134 FGDDFNVHTAL
+134 FSNDFTTEVAIR
-145 SYLQSHESVGEN
+145 YLFSHHSVGEQ

-163 NERLYFAR
+163 NQRLYFSR
-171 LAGYEQTLAD
+171 LAGYEQTLAQ
-181 RLLSMS
+181 RLLTMS
-187 ERKLNINNEVLAEL
+187 ERQLNLDDAVLAQL
-201 LNTYFPADSA
+201 LTRYFPDDPS
-211 IETDWQ
+211 IDIDWQ

-255 KTAPLSIKLVAP
+255 QAAPLSIKLVAP
-267 TGKAAARLSESILGA
+267 TGKAAARLTESILGA
-282 KNMLT
+282 KNKLSE
-287 TIPDDIKTL
+287 IPDDINSL

-313 TNKFRHNKSNPLHLD
+313 TNKFRHDKSNPLHVD

-348 ALPAH
+348 ALPDH

-360 DKDQLASVDTGSVM
+360 DKDQLASVDTGSVI
-374 SDLCQGLILG
+374 SDLCQGLVLG
-384 QTPRYSQ
+384 QTPRYSKV
-391 ARCDELNSLCFNNEP
+391 RCEQLNTLCFNGTV
-406 KLVAQSVSEFKLA
+406 KLNAQTQSEFKLA
-419 DCVAFLQHSY
+419 DCIAFLQHSY
-429 RFDAQSGIG
+429 RFDAKSGIG
-438 QLALAVNTNNTGILN
+438 QLALAVNTNNRGILN
-453 YVEQESTEGRFNDVI
+453 YVEQQSSEGHFSDII
-468 LDYDFVAKPIEKLVK
+468 LDYDFVSTPVEKLVN
-483 SAASHYAKYLNLIA
+483 SAASHYANYLTLIA
-497 QGADVAQI
+497 QGASVAQV

-525 HSLNQRIERVLQ
+525 NSLNQRIERVLQ
-537 QQGLITVSPNTHHY
+537 QQGLISVNPNQRHY
-551 TGMPIMVSQND
+551 IGMPIMVSQND

-575 MPDESNQLKAIFIDE
+575 MPDDSGQLKAVFIDE
-590 QGNQR
+590 QGNER

-634 RMGINRQLVYTGIT
+634 SIGINRQLVYTGIT
-648 RAKNTFELVADK
+648 RAKHTFELVADK
-660 KVLQLAMNKSVSRA
+660 KVLQLAMGKSVSRA

-681 QF
+681 V

>member
-1 MSDLNEQPGLFDDI
+1 MSDYPMQQSLFD
-15 DETLN
+15 EPPAPAQPLN
-20 DKAAEPLASKNTAP
+20 TVE
-34 DTSLEDVVLN
+34 
-44 NAITEVPLLEY
+44 LLDY
-55 LLAQKRLRVVDVK
+55 LLDEKRIRMVDVK
-68 LAELLCANNIE
+68 LALMLCDNQQNDV
-79 QTHNELFYIILL
+79 FYIVLL
-91 LCLSQQSQHSCL
+91 LCLAQQSQHSCL
-103 TLNEVDWNNP
+103 TLKEVDWQNP
-113 FNLRNSDFNKLDGN
+113 FNLRQSDFTKTEGN
-127 VPSTLSP
+127 VPNITSP
-134 FGDDFNVHTAL
+134 FNEAFNYLDAL
-145 SYLQSHESVGEN
+145 SCLSAHNSVGEA

-171 LAGYEQTLAD
+171 LADYEHTLAT
-181 RLLSMS
+181 RLLAMS
-187 ERKLNINNEVLAEL
+187 ERHLNINTQLLSQL
-201 LNTYFPADSA
+201 LNDYFVDNSA
-211 IETDWQ
+211 LAIDWQ

-255 KTAPLSIKLVAP
+255 KSAPLSIKLVAP

-282 KNMLT
+282 KEQLKIIPEDIKAL
-287 TIPDDIKTL
+287 IPD
-296 IPQSAQT
+296 SAQT

-313 TNKFRHNKSNPLHLD
+313 TNKFKHNSTNPLHLD

-374 SDLCQGLILG
+374 SDLCQGLALG
-384 QTPRYSQ
+384 ETPNYSQ
-391 ARCDELNSLCFNNEP
+391 ARCDELNTLCFKGEA
-406 KLVAQSVSEFKLA
+406 KLAAPGHSEFKLA
-419 DCVAFLQHSY
+419 DCIAFLQHSY

-438 QLALAVNTNNTGILN
+438 QLALAVNTNHNGILK
-453 YVEQESTEGRFNDVI
+453 YVEQQSTQGKFNDVI
-468 LDYDFVAKPIEKLVK
+468 LDYDFVAKPIEKLIN
-483 SAASHYAKYLNLIA
+483 SAAKHYAHYLNLIA
-497 QGADVAQI
+497 QGASVADV
-505 HAAFASYQL
+505 HAAFSQYQL

-525 HSLNQRIERVLQ
+525 NSLNSRIERALV
-537 QQGLITVSPNTHHY
+537 QQGLISVSPNQRHY
-551 TGMPIMVSQND
+551 SGMPIMVSQND

-575 MPDESNQLKAIFIDE
+575 MPDESGQLKALFIDE
-590 QGNQR
+590 QNTVR

-626 VLPPLKQA
+626 VLPPLKHA
-634 RMGINRQLVYTGIT
+634 SMGVNRQLVYTGIT

-660 KVLQLAMNKSVSRA
+660 KVLQLAMSKSVSRA

-681 QF
+681 KY

>member
-1 MSDLNEQPGLFDDI
+1 MSDLNQQPGLFDDLDDAPL
-15 DETLN
+15 DEPVLT
-20 DKAAEPLASKNTAP
+20 TAQP
-34 DTSLEDVVLN
+34 TMQTSESIKV
-44 NAITEVPLLEY
+44 VPLLTY
-55 LLAQKRLRVVDVK
+55 LTDEHRVRVVDVK
-68 LAELLCANNIE
+68 LAELLSGTNA
-79 QTHNELFYIILL
+79 QQGYDDLFYIILM

-103 TLNEVDWNNP
+103 TLTEVDWTNP
-113 FNLRNSDFNKLDGN
+113 FNLRQSDFTKLEGTQPD
-127 VPSTLSP
+127 TLSP
-134 FGDDFNVHTAL
+134 FSNDFTTEAAIRYLL
-145 SYLQSHESVGEN
+145 SHHSVGDQ

-163 NERLYFAR
+163 NQRLYFSR
-171 LAGYEQTLAD
+171 LAGYEQTLAQ
-181 RLLSMS
+181 RLLTMS
-187 ERKLNINNEVLAEL
+187 ERQLNIDDAVLAQL
-201 LNTYFPADSA
+201 LTRYFPDDPS
-211 IETDWQ
+211 IDIDWQ

-255 KTAPLSIKLVAP
+255 KAAPLSIKLVAP
-267 TGKAAARLSESILGA
+267 TGKAAARLTESILGA
-282 KNMLT
+282 KNKLSE
-287 TIPDDIKTL
+287 IPADINSL

-313 TNKFRHNKSNPLHLD
+313 TNKFRHDKSNPLHVD

-348 ALPAH
+348 ALPDH

-374 SDLCQGLILG
+374 SDLCQGLVLG
-384 QTPRYSQ
+384 QTPHYSKV
-391 ARCDELNSLCFNNEP
+391 RCEQLNTLCFNGAI
-406 KLVAQSVSEFKLA
+406 KLNAQTQSEFKLA
-419 DCVAFLQHSY
+419 DCIAFLQHSY
-429 RFDAQSGIG
+429 RFDAKSGIG
-438 QLALAVNTNNTGILN
+438 QLALAVNTNNRGILN
-453 YVEQESTEGRFNDVI
+453 YVEQQSSEGHFSDII
-468 LDYDFVAKPIEKLVK
+468 LDYDFVSTPIEKLVN
-483 SAASHYAKYLNLIA
+483 SAASHYANYLTLIA
-497 QGADVAQI
+497 QDASVAQI

-525 HSLNQRIERVLQ
+525 NSLNLRIERVLQ
-537 QQGLITVSPNTHHY
+537 QQGLISVNPNQRHY

-575 MPDESNQLKAIFIDE
+575 MPDDSGQLKALFIDE
-590 QGNQR
+590 QGNER

-634 RMGINRQLVYTGIT
+634 SIGINRQLVYTGIT
-648 RAKNTFELVADK
+648 RAKHTFELVADK
-660 KVLQLAMNKSVSRA
+660 KVLQLAMGKSVSRA

-681 QF
+681 V

>member
-1 MSDLNEQPGLFDDI
+1 MSDLNQQPGLFDDLDDAPL
-15 DETLN
+15 DEPVLTT
-20 DKAAEPLASKNTAP
+20 AQRTMQASE
-34 DTSLEDVVLN
+34 SIEV
-44 NAITEVPLLEY
+44 VPLLTY
-55 LLAQKRLRVVDVK
+55 LTDEHRVRVVDVK
-68 LAELLCANNIE
+68 LAELLSGTNA
-79 QTHNELFYIILL
+79 QQGYDDLFYIILM

-103 TLNEVDWNNP
+103 TLTEVDWTNP
-113 FNLRNSDFNKLDGN
+113 FNLRQSDFTKLEGTQPD
-127 VPSTLSP
+127 TLSP
-134 FGDDFNVHTAL
+134 FSNDFTTEAAIRYLL
-145 SYLQSHESVGEN
+145 SHHSVGEQ

-163 NERLYFAR
+163 NQRLYFSR
-171 LAGYEQTLAD
+171 LAGYEQTLAQ
-181 RLLSMS
+181 RLLTMS
-187 ERKLNINNEVLAEL
+187 ERQLNIDDAVLAQL
-201 LNTYFPADSA
+201 LTRYFPDDPS
-211 IETDWQ
+211 IDIDWQ

-255 KTAPLSIKLVAP
+255 KAAPLSIKLVAP
-267 TGKAAARLSESILGA
+267 TGKAAARLTESILGA
-282 KNMLT
+282 KNKLSE
-287 TIPDDIKTL
+287 IPDDINSL

-313 TNKFRHNKSNPLHLD
+313 TNKFRHDKSNPLHVD

-348 ALPAH
+348 ALPDH

-374 SDLCQGLILG
+374 SDLCQGLVLG
-384 QTPRYSQ
+384 QTPRYSKV
-391 ARCDELNSLCFNNEP
+391 RCEQLNTLCFNGTV
-406 KLVAQSVSEFKLA
+406 KLNAQTQSEFKLA
-419 DCVAFLQHSY
+419 DCIAFLQHSY
-429 RFDAQSGIG
+429 RFDAKSGIG
-438 QLALAVNTNNTGILN
+438 QLALAVNTNNRGILN
-453 YVEQESTEGRFNDVI
+453 YVEQQSSEGHFSDII
-468 LDYDFVAKPIEKLVK
+468 LDYDFVSTPIEKLVN
-483 SAASHYAKYLNLIA
+483 SAASHYANYLTLIA
-497 QGADVAQI
+497 QGASVAQV

-525 HSLNQRIERVLQ
+525 NSLNQRIERVLQ
-537 QQGLITVSPNTHHY
+537 QQGLISVNPNQRHY
-551 TGMPIMVSQND
+551 IGMPIMVSQND

-575 MPDESNQLKAIFIDE
+575 MPDDSGQLKAVFIDE
-590 QGNQR
+590 QGNER

-634 RMGINRQLVYTGIT
+634 SIGINRQLVYTGIT
-648 RAKNTFELVADK
+648 RAKQTFELVADK
-660 KVLQLAMNKSVSRA
+660 KVLQLAMGKSVSRA

-681 QF
+681 V

>member
-1 MSDLNEQPGLFDDI
+1 MSELNNQPGLFDQEFDQGL
-15 DETLN
+15 DQELELNEQNPTL
-20 DKAAEPLASKNTAP
+20 STA
-34 DTSLEDVVLN
+34 
-44 NAITEVPLLEY
+44 VPLLTY
-55 LLAQKRLRVVDVK
+55 LLSENRIRIVDVK
-68 LAELLCANNIE
+68 LAEMLSKSNSDSEN
-79 QTHNELFYIILL
+79 THNEMFYLVLL

-103 TLNEVDWNNP
+103 TLSEVDWSNP
-113 FNLRNSDFNKLDGN
+113 FNLRHSDFSKAQGS
-127 VPSTLSP
+127 VPDKLSP
-134 FGDDFNVHTAL
+134 FSEGFNYEQVL
-145 SYLQSHESVGEN
+145 SYLQNHTSVGAN

-163 NERLYFAR
+163 NQRLYFAR
-171 LAGYEQTLAD
+171 LAGYEQTLAS
-181 RLLSMS
+181 RLITMS
-187 ERKLNINNEVLAEL
+187 ERTLNINNELLAAL
-201 LNTYFPADSA
+201 LNEYFTPDANIA
-211 IETDWQ
+211 TDWQ

-282 KNMLT
+282 KDKLT
-287 TIPDDIKTL
+287 NIPADIKTL
-296 IPQSAQT
+296 IPESAQT

-313 TNKFRHNKSNPLHLD
+313 TNKFRHNKANPLHLD

-374 SDLCQGLILG
+374 SDLCQGLVLG
-384 QTPRYSQ
+384 QTPGYSP
-391 ARCDELNSLCFNNEP
+391 ARCDELNNLCFNGEA
-406 KLVAQSVSEFKLA
+406 KLIAQSNSAFKLA
-419 DCVAFLQHSY
+419 DCIAFLQHSY

-438 QLALAVNTNNTGILN
+438 QLALAVNTNNTGVLN
-453 YVEQESTEGRFNDVI
+453 YVEQESVEGRFKDVI
-468 LDYDFVAKPIEKLVK
+468 LDYDFIAKPIEKLVK
-483 SAASHYAKYLNLIA
+483 SAASKYTHYLSLIA
-497 QGADVAQI
+497 QGASVAEV
-505 HAAFASYQL
+505 HKAFASYQL

-525 HSLNQRIERVLQ
+525 NSLNQRIERVLQ
-537 QQGLITVSPNTHHY
+537 QQGLITLSPNQRHY

-575 MPDESNQLKAIFIDE
+575 MPDESGQLKALFIDE

-660 KVLQLAMNKSVSRA
+660 KVLLLAMNKSVSRA

-681 QF
+681 VN

>member
-1 MSDLNEQPGLFDDI
+1 MSDLNQQPGLFDYLDDAPL
-15 DETLN
+15 DEPVLTT
-20 DKAAEPLASKNTAP
+20 AQPTMQASESIK
-34 DTSLEDVVLN
+34 V
-44 NAITEVPLLEY
+44 VPLLAY
-55 LLAQKRLRVVDVK
+55 LTNEHRVRVVDVK
-68 LAELLCANNIE
+68 LAELLSGTNA
-79 QTHNELFYIILL
+79 QQGYDDLFYIILM

-103 TLNEVDWNNP
+103 TLTEVDWTNP
-113 FNLRNSDFNKLDGN
+113 FNLRQSDFTKLEGTQPD
-127 VPSTLSP
+127 TLSP
-134 FGDDFNVHTAL
+134 FSNDFTTEAAIRYLL
-145 SYLQSHESVGEN
+145 SHHSVGEQ

-163 NERLYFAR
+163 NHRLYFSR
-171 LAGYEQTLAD
+171 LAGYEQTLAQ
-181 RLLSMS
+181 RLLTMS
-187 ERKLNINNEVLAEL
+187 ERQLNIDDAVLAQL
-201 LNTYFPADSA
+201 LTRYFPDDPS
-211 IETDWQ
+211 IDIDWQ

-255 KTAPLSIKLVAP
+255 QAAPLSIKLVAP
-267 TGKAAARLSESILGA
+267 TGKAAARLTESILGA
-282 KNMLT
+282 KNKLSE
-287 TIPDDIKTL
+287 IPDDINSL

-313 TNKFRHNKSNPLHLD
+313 TNKFRHDKSNPLHVD

-348 ALPAH
+348 ALPDH

-374 SDLCQGLILG
+374 SDLCQGLVLG
-384 QTPRYSQ
+384 QTPRYSKV
-391 ARCDELNSLCFNNEP
+391 RCEQLNTLCFNGAV
-406 KLVAQSVSEFKLA
+406 KLKAQSQSEFKLA
-419 DCVAFLQHSY
+419 DCIAFLQHSY
-429 RFDAQSGIG
+429 RFDAKSGIG
-438 QLALAVNTNNTGILN
+438 QLALAVNTNNRGVLN
-453 YVEQESTEGRFNDVI
+453 YVEQQSSEGHFSDII
-468 LDYDFVAKPIEKLVK
+468 LDYDFVSTPIEKLVN
-483 SAASHYAKYLNLIA
+483 SAASHYANYLTLIA
-497 QGADVAQI
+497 QDASVAQV

-525 HSLNQRIERVLQ
+525 NSLNQRIERVLQ
-537 QQGLITVSPNTHHY
+537 QQSLISVNPNQRHY
-551 TGMPIMVSQND
+551 IGMPIMVSQND

-575 MPDESNQLKAIFIDE
+575 MPDESGQLKALFIDE
-590 QGNQR
+590 QGNER

-634 RMGINRQLVYTGIT
+634 SIGINRQLVYTGIT
-648 RAKNTFELVADK
+648 RAKQTFELVADK
-660 KVLQLAMNKSVSRA
+660 KVLQLAMGKSVSRA

-681 QF
+681 V

>member
-1 MSDLNEQPGLFDDI
+1 MSGLNQQPGLFDDLDDAPL
-15 DETLN
+15 DEPVLT
-20 DKAAEPLASKNTAP
+20 TAQP
-34 DTSLEDVVLN
+34 TMQANESIKV
-44 NAITEVPLLEY
+44 VPLLAY
-55 LLAQKRLRVVDVK
+55 LTNEHRVRVVDVK
-68 LAELLCANNIE
+68 LAELLSGTNA
-79 QTHNELFYIILL
+79 QQGYDDLFYIILM

-103 TLNEVDWNNP
+103 TLTEVDWTNP
-113 FNLRNSDFNKLDGN
+113 FNLRQSDFTKLE
-127 VPSTLSP
+127 STQPDTLTP
-134 FGDDFNVHTAL
+134 FSDDFTTEAAIN
-145 SYLQSHESVGEN
+145 YLHAHHSVGDH

-163 NERLYFAR
+163 NQRLYFSR
-171 LAGYEQTLAD
+171 LAGYEQTLAQ
-181 RLLSMS
+181 RLLTMS
-187 ERKLNINNEVLAEL
+187 ERQLNIDDAVLTEL
-201 LNTYFPADSA
+201 LTRYFPDNPTLD
-211 IETDWQ
+211 IDWQ

-222 IAATKGF
+222 VAATKGF

-255 KTAPLSIKLVAP
+255 QAAPLSIKLVAP
-267 TGKAAARLSESILGA
+267 TGKAAARLTESILGA
-282 KNMLT
+282 KNKLT
-287 TIPDDIKTL
+287 EIPADINAL

-313 TNKFRHNKSNPLHLD
+313 TNKFRHDKSNPLHVD

-374 SDLCQGLILG
+374 SDLCQGLVLG
-384 QTPRYSQ
+384 QTPRYSK
-391 ARCDELNSLCFNNEP
+391 ARCEQLNKVCFNGNA
-406 KLVAQSVSEFKLA
+406 KLGAQNQSEFKLA
-419 DCVAFLQHSY
+419 DCIAFLQHSY

-438 QLALAVNTNNTGILN
+438 QLALAVNTNDRGILN
-453 YVEQESTEGRFNDVI
+453 YVEQHSTQGHFRDVI
-468 LDYDFVAKPIEKLVK
+468 LDYDFVSTPIEKLIN
-483 SAASHYAKYLNLIA
+483 SAASHYGDYLTLIA
-497 QGADVAQI
+497 QGASVAKV
-505 HAAFASYQL
+505 HEAFARYQL

-525 HSLNQRIERVLQ
+525 NSLNQRIERVLQ
-537 QQGLITVSPNTHHY
+537 QQGLISVNPNQRHY
-551 TGMPIMVSQND
+551 TGMPIMISQND

-575 MPDESNQLKAIFIDE
+575 MPDDSGQLKALFIDE
-590 QGNQR
+590 QGNER

-634 RMGINRQLVYTGIT
+634 SVGINRQLVYTGIT
-648 RAKNTFELVADK
+648 RAKQTFELVADK
-660 KVLQLAMNKSVSRA
+660 KVLQLAMGKSVSRA

-681 QF
+681 V

>member
-1 MSDLNEQPGLFDDI
+1 MSDLNQQPGLFDDVDDAPV
-15 DETLN
+15 DESSLLN
-20 DKAAEPLASKNTAP
+20 EQPADSVTQTPK
-34 DTSLEDVVLN
+34 V
-44 NAITEVPLLEY
+44 VPLLSY
-55 LLAQKRLRVVDVK
+55 LTEQRRVRVVDVK
-68 LAELLCANNIE
+68 LAELLSGNNTE
-79 QTHNELFYIILL
+79 HDYDELFYIILM

-103 TLNEVDWNNP
+103 TLTEVDWTNP
-113 FNLRNSDFNKLDGN
+113 FNLRQSDFTKLEGT
-127 VPSTLSP
+127 VPDTLTP
-134 FGDDFNVHTAL
+134 FSDDFTTEAAIN
-145 SYLQSHESVGEN
+145 YLHAHHSVGDH

-163 NERLYFAR
+163 NQRLYFSR
-171 LAGYEQTLAD
+171 LAGYEQTLAQ
-181 RLLSMS
+181 RLLTMS
-187 ERKLNINNEVLAEL
+187 ERQLNIDDAVLTEL
-201 LNTYFPADSA
+201 LTRYFPDNPTLD
-211 IETDWQ
+211 IDWQ

-222 IAATKGF
+222 VAATKGF

-255 KTAPLSIKLVAP
+255 QAAPLSIKLVAP
-267 TGKAAARLSESILGA
+267 TGKAAARLTESILGA
-282 KNMLT
+282 KNKLT
-287 TIPDDIKTL
+287 EIPADINAL

-313 TNKFRHNKSNPLHLD
+313 TNKFRHDKSNPLHVD

-374 SDLCQGLILG
+374 SDLCQGLVLG
-384 QTPRYSQ
+384 QTPQYSK
-391 ARCDELNSLCFNNEP
+391 ARCEQLNKMCFNGTA
-406 KLVAQSVSEFKLA
+406 KLGVQTQSEFKLA
-419 DCVAFLQHSY
+419 DCIAFLQHSY

-438 QLALAVNTNNTGILN
+438 QLALAVNTNDRGILN
-453 YVEQESTEGRFNDVI
+453 YVEQHSTQGHFSDVI
-468 LDYDFVAKPIEKLVK
+468 LDYDFVSTPIEKLIN
-483 SAASHYAKYLNLIA
+483 SAASHYGDYLTLIA
-497 QGADVAQI
+497 QGASVAKV
-505 HAAFASYQL
+505 HEAFARYQL

-525 HSLNQRIERVLQ
+525 NSLNQRIERVLQ
-537 QQGLITVSPNTHHY
+537 QQGLISVNPNQRHY
-551 TGMPIMVSQND
+551 TGMPIMISQND

-575 MPDESNQLKAIFIDE
+575 MPDDSGQLKALFIDE
-590 QGNQR
+590 QGNER

-626 VLPPLKQA
+626 VLPPLNQA
-634 RMGINRQLVYTGIT
+634 SVGINRQLVYTGIT
-648 RAKNTFELVADK
+648 RAKQTFELVADK
-660 KVLQLAMNKSVSRA
+660 KVLQLAMGKSVSRA

-681 QF
+681 V

>member
-1 MSDLNEQPGLFDDI
+1 MSDYPMQQSLFD
-15 DETLN
+15 EPPAPAQPLN
-20 DKAAEPLASKNTAP
+20 TVE
-34 DTSLEDVVLN
+34 
-44 NAITEVPLLEY
+44 LLDY
-55 LLAQKRLRVVDVK
+55 LLDEKRIRMVDVK
-68 LAELLCANNIE
+68 LALMLCDN
-79 QTHNELFYIILL
+79 QQSDVFYIVLL
-91 LCLSQQSQHSCL
+91 LCLAQQSQHSCL
-103 TLNEVDWNNP
+103 TLKEVDWQNP
-113 FNLRNSDFNKLDGN
+113 FNLRQSDFTKTEGN
-127 VPSTLSP
+127 VPNITSP
-134 FGDDFNVHTAL
+134 FNEAFTYLDAL
-145 SYLQSHESVGEN
+145 SCLSAHNSVGEA

-171 LAGYEQTLAD
+171 LAEYEHTLAT
-181 RLLSMS
+181 RLLAMS
-187 ERKLNINNEVLAEL
+187 ERHLNINTQL
-201 LNTYFPADSA
+201 LSQLLSDYFVDNSA
-211 IETDWQ
+211 LTIDWQ

-255 KTAPLSIKLVAP
+255 KSAPLSIKLVAP

-282 KNMLT
+282 KQKLEI
-287 TIPDDIKTL
+287 IPDDIKAL
-296 IPQSAQT
+296 IPDSAQT

-313 TNKFRHNKSNPLHLD
+313 TNKFKHNRTNPLHLD

-348 ALPAH
+348 ALPTH

-374 SDLCQGLILG
+374 SDLCQGLALG
-384 QTPRYSQ
+384 QTPNYSQ
-391 ARCDELNSLCFNNEP
+391 ARCDELNALCFKGEA
-406 KLVAQSVSEFKLA
+406 KLAAPGHSEFKLA
-419 DCVAFLQHSY
+419 DCIAFLQHSY

-438 QLALAVNTNNTGILN
+438 QLALAVNTNHNGILK
-453 YVEQESTEGRFNDVI
+453 YVEQQSTQGQFNDVI
-468 LDYDFVAKPIEKLVK
+468 LDYDFVAKPIEKLIN
-483 SAASHYAKYLNLIA
+483 SAAKHYAHYLSLIA
-497 QGADVAQI
+497 QGAAVADV
-505 HAAFASYQL
+505 HAAFSQYQL

-525 HSLNQRIERVLQ
+525 NSLNNRIERALV
-537 QQGLITVSPNTHHY
+537 QQGLISVSPNQRHY
-551 TGMPIMVSQND
+551 SGMPIMVSQND

-575 MPDESNQLKAIFIDE
+575 MPDESGQLKALFIDE
-590 QGNQR
+590 QNNVR

-634 RMGINRQLVYTGIT
+634 SMGINRQLVYTGIT

-660 KVLQLAMNKSVSRA
+660 KVLLLAMNKSVSRA

-681 QF
+681 KY

>member
-1 MSDLNEQPGLFDDI
+1 MSDLNQQPGLFDDLDDAPV
-15 DETLN
+15 DESAPVN
-20 DKAAEPLASKNTAP
+20 EQLADSVIQTPK
-34 DTSLEDVVLN
+34 V
-44 NAITEVPLLEY
+44 VPLLSY
-55 LLAQKRLRVVDVK
+55 LTEQHRVRVVDVK
-68 LAELLCANNIE
+68 LAELLSGNNTE
-79 QTHNELFYIILL
+79 HDYDELFYIILM

-103 TLNEVDWNNP
+103 TLTEVDWANP
-113 FNLRNSDFNKLDGN
+113 FNLRQSDFTKLEST
-127 VPSTLSP
+127 VPDTLSP
-134 FGDDFNVHTAL
+134 FSDDFTTEAAIN
-145 SYLQSHESVGEN
+145 YLHAHHSVGDH

-163 NERLYFAR
+163 NQRLYFSR
-171 LAGYEQTLAD
+171 LAGYEQTLAQ
-181 RLLSMS
+181 RLLAMS
-187 ERKLNINNEVLAEL
+187 ERQLNIDDEVLTEL
-201 LNTYFPADSA
+201 LTRYFPDDPTLD
-211 IETDWQ
+211 IDWQ

-255 KTAPLSIKLVAP
+255 QAAPLSIKLVAP
-267 TGKAAARLSESILGA
+267 TGKAAARLTESILGA
-282 KNMLT
+282 KNKLT
-287 TIPDDIKTL
+287 EIPADINAL

-313 TNKFRHNKSNPLHLD
+313 TNKFRHDKSNPLHVD

-374 SDLCQGLILG
+374 SDLCQGLVLG
-384 QTPRYSQ
+384 QTPQYSK
-391 ARCDELNSLCFNNEP
+391 ARCEQLNKVCFNGTA
-406 KLVAQSVSEFKLA
+406 KLGVQTQSEFKLA
-419 DCVAFLQHSY
+419 DCIAFLQHSY

-438 QLALAVNTNNTGILN
+438 QLALAVNTNDRGILN
-453 YVEQESTEGRFNDVI
+453 YVEQHSTQGHFSDVI
-468 LDYDFVAKPIEKLVK
+468 LDYDFVSTPIEKLIN
-483 SAASHYAKYLNLIA
+483 SAASHYGDYLTLIA
-497 QGADVAQI
+497 QGASVAKV
-505 HAAFASYQL
+505 HEAFARYQL

-525 HSLNQRIERVLQ
+525 NSLNQRIERVLQ
-537 QQGLITVSPNTHHY
+537 QQGLISVNPNQRHY
-551 TGMPIMVSQND
+551 TGMPIMISQND

-575 MPDESNQLKAIFIDE
+575 MPDDSGQLKALFIDE
-590 QGNQR
+590 QGNER

-634 RMGINRQLVYTGIT
+634 SVGINRQLVYTGIT
-648 RAKNTFELVADK
+648 RAKQTFELVADK
-660 KVLQLAMNKSVSRA
+660 KVLQLAMGKSVSRA

-681 QF
+681 V

>member
-1 MSDLNEQPGLFDDI
+1 MSDLNQQPGLFDDFDNAPV
-15 DETLN
+15 DESALLN
-20 DKAAEPLASKNTAP
+20 EQLADSVTQTPK
-34 DTSLEDVVLN
+34 V
-44 NAITEVPLLEY
+44 VPLLSY
-55 LLAQKRLRVVDVK
+55 LTEQHRVRVVDVK
-68 LAELLCANNIE
+68 LAELVSGNNTE
-79 QTHNELFYIILL
+79 HDYDELFYIILM

-103 TLNEVDWNNP
+103 TLTEVDWANP
-113 FNLRNSDFNKLDGN
+113 FNLRQSDFTKLEGT
-127 VPSTLSP
+127 VPDTLTP
-134 FGDDFNVHTAL
+134 FSDDFTTEAAIN
-145 SYLQSHESVGEN
+145 YLHAHNSEGDH

-163 NERLYFAR
+163 NQRLYFSR
-171 LAGYEQTLAD
+171 LAGYEQTLAQ
-181 RLLSMS
+181 RLLAMS
-187 ERKLNINNEVLAEL
+187 ERQLNIDDEVLTEL
-201 LNTYFPADSA
+201 LTRYFPDDPTLD
-211 IETDWQ
+211 IDWQ

-255 KTAPLSIKLVAP
+255 QAAPLSIKLVAP
-267 TGKAAARLSESILGA
+267 TGKAAARLTESILGA
-282 KNMLT
+282 KNKLT
-287 TIPDDIKTL
+287 EIPADINAL

-313 TNKFRHNKSNPLHLD
+313 TNKFRHDKSNPLHVD

-374 SDLCQGLILG
+374 SDLCQGLVLG
-384 QTPRYSQ
+384 QTPQYSK
-391 ARCDELNSLCFNNEP
+391 ARCEQLNKVCFNGTA
-406 KLVAQSVSEFKLA
+406 KLGVQTQSEFKLA
-419 DCVAFLQHSY
+419 DCIAFLQHSY

-438 QLALAVNTNNTGILN
+438 QLALAINTNDRGILN
-453 YVEQESTEGRFNDVI
+453 YVEQHSTQGHFSDVI
-468 LDYDFVAKPIEKLVK
+468 LDYDFVSTPIEKLIN
-483 SAASHYAKYLNLIA
+483 SAASHYGDYLTLIA
-497 QGADVAQI
+497 QGASVAKV
-505 HAAFASYQL
+505 HEAFARYQL

-525 HSLNQRIERVLQ
+525 NSLNQRIERVLQ
-537 QQGLITVSPNTHHY
+537 QQGLISVNPNQRHY
-551 TGMPIMVSQND
+551 TGMPIMISQND

-575 MPDESNQLKAIFIDE
+575 MPDDSGQLKALFIDE
-590 QGNQR
+590 QGNER

-634 RMGINRQLVYTGIT
+634 SVGINRQLVYTGIT
-648 RAKNTFELVADK
+648 RAKQTFELVADK
-660 KVLQLAMNKSVSRA
+660 KVLQLAMGKSVSRA

-681 QF
+681 V

>member
-1 MSDLNEQPGLFDDI
+1 MSDLNQQPGLFDDLDDAPI
-15 DETLN
+15 DEPVLT
-20 DKAAEPLASKNTAP
+20 TAQP
-34 DTSLEDVVLN
+34 TMQGSESIKV
-44 NAITEVPLLEY
+44 VPLLTY
-55 LLAQKRLRVVDVK
+55 LTDEHRVRVVDVK
-68 LAELLCANNIE
+68 LAELLSGTNA
-79 QTHNELFYIILL
+79 QQGYDDLFYIILM

-103 TLNEVDWNNP
+103 TLTEVDWTNP
-113 FNLRNSDFNKLDGN
+113 FNLRQSDFTKLEGTQPD
-127 VPSTLSP
+127 TLSP
-134 FGDDFNVHTAL
+134 FSNDFTTEAAIRYLL
-145 SYLQSHESVGEN
+145 SHHSVGEQ

-163 NERLYFAR
+163 NQRLYFSR
-171 LAGYEQTLAD
+171 LAGYEQTLAQ
-181 RLLSMS
+181 RLLTMS
-187 ERKLNINNEVLAEL
+187 ERQLNLDDAVLAQL
-201 LNTYFPADSA
+201 LTRYFPDDPS
-211 IETDWQ
+211 IDIDWQ

-255 KTAPLSIKLVAP
+255 KAAPLSIKLVAP
-267 TGKAAARLSESILGA
+267 TGKAAARLTESILGA
-282 KNMLT
+282 KNKLSE
-287 TIPDDIKTL
+287 IPDDINSL

-313 TNKFRHNKSNPLHLD
+313 TNKFRHDKSNPLHVD

-348 ALPAH
+348 ALPDH

-374 SDLCQGLILG
+374 SDLCQGLVLG
-384 QTPRYSQ
+384 QTPRYSKV
-391 ARCDELNSLCFNNEP
+391 RCEQLNTLCFNGTV
-406 KLVAQSVSEFKLA
+406 KLNAQTQSEFKLA
-419 DCVAFLQHSY
+419 DCIAFLQHSY
-429 RFDAQSGIG
+429 RFDAKSGIG
-438 QLALAVNTNNTGILN
+438 QLALAVNTNNRGILN
-453 YVEQESTEGRFNDVI
+453 YVEQQSSEGHFSDII
-468 LDYDFVAKPIEKLVK
+468 LDYDFVSTPIEKLVN
-483 SAASHYAKYLNLIA
+483 SAASHYANYLTLIA
-497 QGADVAQI
+497 QGASVAQV

-525 HSLNQRIERVLQ
+525 NSLNQRIERVLQ
-537 QQGLITVSPNTHHY
+537 QQGLISVNPNQRHY
-551 TGMPIMVSQND
+551 IGMPIMVSQND

-575 MPDESNQLKAIFIDE
+575 MPDDSGQLKAVFIDE
-590 QGNQR
+590 QGNER

-634 RMGINRQLVYTGIT
+634 SIGINRQLVYTGIT
-648 RAKNTFELVADK
+648 RAKQTFELVADK
-660 KVLQLAMNKSVSRA
+660 KVLQLAMGKSVSRA

-681 QF
+681 V